1 MIDDKIKEQITQHII
16 NLESFFDSEWEMKWQ
31 EYVDGKAFINSVMK
45 RISEKSAGIKS
56 DIIIKAMIKTIQSS
70 PNNYVLGQLI
80 NEILT
85 KFNNQDCHLQ

>member
-1 MIDDKIKEQITQHII
+1 MNVTIGVDLDV
-16 NLESFFDSEWEMKWQ
+16 NLPESDLVDI
-31 EYVDGKAFINSVMK
+31 VDGKAFINSVMK